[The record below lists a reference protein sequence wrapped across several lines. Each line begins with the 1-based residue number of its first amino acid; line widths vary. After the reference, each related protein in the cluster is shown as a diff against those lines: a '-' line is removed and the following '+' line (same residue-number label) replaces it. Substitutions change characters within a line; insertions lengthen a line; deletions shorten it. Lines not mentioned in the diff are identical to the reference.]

1 MKKLTLIAAVL
12 LCLSLSLTA
21 CTSYRNDVAVTD
33 LTSSVLEVVSTYDG
47 FVAADADYVSL
58 EFANP
63 SVIES
68 NVSEWTICASK
79 SQITVD
85 EFGIFLVKNGGDVNA
100 VKAEVETY
108 VQMLQVKMQL

>member
-47 FVAADADYVSL
+47 FVAPVFILNAIDRSL
-58 EFANP
+58 
-63 SVIES
+63 
-68 NVSEWTICASK
+68 K
-79 SQITVD
+79 SGCEEKV
-85 EFGIFLVKNGGDVNA
+85 NGLNA
-100 VKAEVETY
+100 
-108 VQMLQVKMQL
+108 